1 MNILFDI
8 GNTYVK
14 VGFLKENK
22 ITFRSVNK
30 KDAVKEIK
38 SFIKNLNGED
48 LKAYIVSV
56 NEDMLRKVE
65 EILSS
70 LDISYKVFS
79 KSDIK
84 FETRYE
90 EDTLGHDRIVTD
102 YGAYKLYGGKII
114 VIDLG
119 TAATFDLID
128 ENGIHLGGAIMP
140 GKETYQ
146 YSLLKKAKILPKS
159 EMLKGLN
166 PVGTTTLKNLNAG
179 LYYGFIGSVV
189 YMINVYKSQDKYKD
203 YKVVLTGGDTELFA
217 GYDCIDIFDKEL
229 TLKSLNSIYERVDYK

>member
-14 VGFLKENK
+14 TGYIKEDK
-22 ITFRSVNK
+22 IFFKSVNK
-30 KDAVKEIK
+30 SNAVKEVKTFIK
-38 SFIKNLNGED
+38 SIKEED

-56 NEDMLRKVE
+56 NEDMLRKIKEV
-65 EILSS
+65 LSS
-70 LDISYKVFS
+70 LGISCKVFS
-79 KSDIK
+79 KSDID

-146 YSLLKKAKILPKS
+146 FSLLKKAKILPKS
-159 EMLKGLN
+159 EMVKGLN
-166 PVGTTTLKNLNAG
+166 PVGTTTVKNLNAG
-179 LYYGFIGSVV
+179 LYYGFIGSVIH
-189 YMINVYKSQDKYKD
+189 MIKTYKSMDKYKD
-203 YKVVLTGGDTELFA
+203 YKVILTGGDTELFT
-217 GYDCIDIFDKEL
+217 GYDCIDIFDREL
-229 TLKSLNSIYERVDYK
+229 TLKALNIIYSTLRA

>member
-8 GNTYVK
+8 GNTYIK
-14 VGFLKENK
+14 IGFLKEDK
-22 ITFRSVNK
+22 ITFKSINK
-30 KDAVKEIK
+30 KDAKKDIRAFLKSIKER
-38 SFIKNLNGED
+38 D
-48 LKAYIVSV
+48 LKSYIVSV
-56 NEDMLRKVE
+56 NEDMLRKIK

-70 LDISYKVFS
+70 LDIPYKVFER
-79 KSDIK
+79 SDIK

-146 YSLLKKAKILPKS
+146 YSLLKKAKVLPKS
-159 EMLKGLN
+159 DMLKEPE
-166 PVGTTTLKNLNAG
+166 PVGTTTVKNLNAG
-179 LYYGFIGSVV
+179 LYYGFIGSVM
-189 YMINVYKSQDKYKD
+189 YMINLYKSYDAYKD
-203 YKVVLTGGDTELFA
+203 YKVVLTGGDTELFT

-229 TLKSLNSIYERVDYK
+229 TLKALNLIYEGVK

>member
-8 GNTYVK
+8 GNTYIK
-14 VGFLKENK
+14 AGFLKENK
-22 ITFRSVNK
+22 LTFKSIK
-30 KDAVKEIK
+30 KDALNEVKTFLKSIK
-38 SFIKNLNGED
+38 GED

-56 NEDMLRKVE
+56 NEEMLRKII

-70 LDISYKVFS
+70 LDIPYKVFS
-79 KSDIK
+79 KNDVDFKSA
-84 FETRYE
+84 YE
-90 EDTLGHDRIVTD
+90 EDTLGHDRVVTD

-159 EMLKGLN
+159 EMVKGLN

-179 LYYGFIGSVV
+179 LYYGFIGSVI
-189 YMINVYKSQDKYKD
+189 YMINTYKSLKEYKD
-203 YKVVLTGGDTELFA
+203 YKVILTGGDTELFTD
-217 GYDCIDIFDKEL
+217 YDCIDIFDKEL
-229 TLKSLNSIYERVDYK
+229 TLKSLNLIYG

>member
-8 GNTYVK
+8 GNTYIK
-14 VGFLKENK
+14 IGFFKEDK
-22 ITFRSVNK
+22 ITFKSVNK
-30 KDAVKEIK
+30 TDVKKDVRAFLKSIKEK
-38 SFIKNLNGED
+38 D

-56 NEDMLRKVE
+56 NEDMLRKIK

-70 LDISYKVFS
+70 LGISYKVF
-79 KSDIK
+79 KRDDIK

-128 ENGIHLGGAIMP
+128 ENGEHLGGAIMP

-159 EMLKGLN
+159 EMLKELN
-166 PVGTTTLKNLNAG
+166 PVGTTTVKNLNAG
-179 LYYGFIGSVV
+179 LYYGFIGSVI
-189 YMINVYKSQDKYKD
+189 YMINLYKSLDAYKD
-203 YKVVLTGGDTELFA
+203 YKVVLTGGDTELFT

-229 TLKSLNSIYERVDYK
+229 TLKALNIIYST